1 VSGSWGEPL
10 VGPLAPGTAEP
21 VWIDDAFV
29 FLTLPDD
36 EAETEVVPQDA
47 RFEPSNRTWST
58 IENPCLVET
67 TGAVW
72 TGSHLL
78 SLDRHTAWE
87 PEADRCFTLPMS
99 PWQTR
104 TGASRVW
111 TGDEVLEVGGDT
123 GGRQPRRDG
132 VAFDPFPGDDSPVVR
147 LDKSSRP
154 VRVRVPSLR
163 IDLPIV
169 WDGRKIPGGSPGY
182 PACDVAE
189 YWSAFGEPGA
199 PGTAWILAHAQQG
212 MFLPLLTTLRS
223 KGKQALLGRTVEV
236 QLRDGRLLTYRT
248 YKVDPSATN
257 TGIGTR
263 KLKDG
268 EHRLVLQTST
278 GVGSAPKLLVAA
290 RLVDATITDE
300 PRPTPDPRACG

>member
-1 VSGSWGEPL
+1 MPR
-10 VGPLAPGTAEP
+10 
-21 VWIDDAFV
+21 D
-29 FLTLPDD
+29 DD
-36 EAETEVVPQDA
+36 EADRGVGSPDA
-47 RFEPSNRTWST
+47 RFEPSTGTWST
-58 IENPCLVET
+58 IENPCRLES

-78 SLDRHTAWE
+78 SLERHTAWE
-87 PEADRCFTLPMS
+87 PAAERCLTLPRS
-99 PWQTR
+99 PWPER
-104 TGASRVW
+104 TGALRVW
-111 TGDEVLEVGGDT
+111 TGEEILAVGGDT

-132 VAFDPFPGDDSPVVR
+132 VAFDPFPDDESPVVR
-147 LDKSSRP
+147 LDKGSRP
-154 VRVRVPSLR
+154 VRVRVPSLG

-169 WDGRKIPGGSPGY
+169 WDGRKIRGGSPGY

-223 KGKQALLGRTVEV
+223 KGKEALLGRTVEV

-248 YKVDPSATN
+248 YKVDPSATD
-257 TGIGTR
+257 TRIATR

-278 GVGSAPKLLVAA
+278 GVGAAPKLLLAA
-290 RLVDATITDE
+290 RLVDAGITDQ
-300 PRPTPDPRACG
+300 PRPKPDPRACG